1 MTNQPNPA
9 SGASQVG
16 RVSSERMLAI
26 GWLLMGLL
34 AGLLI
39 GWVIWPVQ
47 WSDAG
52 PNDLRPDVQAH
63 FIAATADAYVASGGQ
78 DPNTA
83 LARMQSFDDP
93 QAAIGDA
100 IDFFRQSDDPKRMI
114 REVNLRSLASAMGI
128 SSMSTSALDS
138 SPFAFSNPNPLP
150 TPTDT
155 PEISWTNWLVGILT
169 GLLLLVGGGWIIRR
183 LLIDRRSAPI
193 APVAAISASQASWVP
208 PRPPTSPTA
217 TQPSPNDGGWQPSA
231 PPDQADPL
239 GLGQAAQAGR
249 SVQMETWDDP
259 DDAPGFAEPA
269 FVPSTARPRAFPS
282 PLDEDEPL
290 RRVVPGQA
298 RAAAGEPK
306 AGAEQPPSIPSI
318 PSIPSVVDFSLTGLD
333 EEDGGEEIDT
343 EIDEDDDGWESWEP
357 ERELPTLRKIIP
369 VAVEDDDDDEIDWPD
384 DWADRMADN
393 DDIDDSDEGE
403 WELDEDEDG
412 DEDADGPAVPARWVG
427 ESRPALAPPANPGP
441 DEDDDAE
448 SGILPTVQSVL
459 SNLGWG
465 QKEGNPKGRDSKAI
479 GAYVAEYNIGIMAY
493 DQSFTI
499 TSTGTSTGAAQDTP
513 LGACGMAI
521 SEELDKSAANSNNV
535 RVLQVWLYD
544 GVEVRTS
551 SQYLVSPGLDKE
563 ALGEQ
568 VKSAG
573 TITGEPLDIA
583 PGVDFRIPAKNL
595 HLDCRIV
602 SADFLTPEARPSP
615 LRTVRVEMTARAA
628 R

>member
-1 MTNQPNPA
+1 MANQPNPA
-9 SGASQVG
+9 SGGNQVG

-39 GWVIWPVQ
+39 GWVVWPVQ
-47 WSDAG
+47 WADAG
-52 PNDLRPDVQAH
+52 PDDLRPDARAH
-63 FIAATADAYVASGGQ
+63 FISATADAYVASGGQ

-100 IDFFRQSDDPKRMI
+100 IAFFRQSDDPKRMI
-114 REVNLRSLASAMGI
+114 REVNLRSLASAMGP
-128 SSMSTSALDS
+128 SAMGS
-138 SPFAFSNPNPLP
+138 AEVPLP
-150 TPTDT
+150 GLLPAQADT
-155 PEISWTNWLVGILT
+155 PEISWTNWLLGILT

-183 LLIDRRSAPI
+183 LLIDRRSAAV
-193 APVAAISASQASWVP
+193 APAGATSASQTSWVP
-208 PRPPTSPTA
+208 PLPPTSPT
-217 TQPSPNDGGWQPSA
+217 TQPSQNTGGWQPSA
-231 PPDQADPL
+231 PPDQTDPL
-239 GLGQAAQAGR
+239 GLGQAAQASR

-259 DDAPGFAEPA
+259 GDAPAFAEPA
-269 FVPSTARPRAFPS
+269 FAPTSPSSARPRPFPS

-290 RRVVPGQA
+290 RRVLPGQR
-298 RAAAGEPK
+298 RAAPFEPDTDAETNAAASVAGR
-306 AGAEQPPSIPSI
+306 EQPRSIRT
-318 PSIPSVVDFSLTGLD
+318 VVDLSPTALD
-333 EEDGGEEIDT
+333 QEDDDEDFDDDFDADT
-343 EIDEDDDGWESWEP
+343 DDDDDDDGWESWEP
-357 ERELPTLRKIIP
+357 ERELPTLRKVIP
-369 VAVEDDDDDEIDWPD
+369 VAVEDDDDEEIDWPE
-384 DWADRMADN
+384 DWADRVA
-393 DDIDDSDEGE
+393 DIDDSDDGG
-403 WELDEDEDG
+403 WELDEDEDE
-412 DEDADGPAVPARWVG
+412 DEDVTGVSAHAGG
-427 ESRPALAPPANPGP
+427 GTRPALAPPAEPGP

-465 QKEGNPKGRDSKAI
+465 QKEGAPKGRDGKAI
-479 GAYVAEYNIGIMAY
+479 GSYIAEYNIGIMAY

-499 TSTGTSTGAAQDTP
+499 TSTGAEEDTP

-551 SQYLVSPGLDKE
+551 SQYLVSPGVDKE
-563 ALGEQ
+563 ALGEEA
-568 VKSAG
+568 KSAG

-583 PGVDFRIPAKNL
+583 PGVTFRIPAKNL
-595 HLDCRIV
+595 LLDCRIV
-602 SADFLTPEARPSP
+602 SADFLTTDAQPSP

-628 R
+628 K